1 MLSFLTAP
9 WARFIYRFPP
19 QVKCSCRGY
28 VIQLTFPRLPL
39 RCRLSALSSP
49 TALPRW
55 ACCLSRRMQIRTA
68 DWGTACPEELSSQPR
83 GYGWLWTACHPAS
96 GEVGVVYH
104 RSLAVEGKS
113 LPVQWTADRQL
124 IMFCHSWT
132 EYEQESAEYSE
143 PPFSMKATVRHL
155 WGLKLLYD
163 KLLYLWGQ
171 VSYNVLICGM
181 YP

>member
-1 MLSFLTAP
+1 MPCLFF
-9 WARFIYRFPP
+9 FI
-19 QVKCSCRGY
+19 
-28 VIQLTFPRLPL
+28 FPRLPPPL
-39 RCRLSALSSP
+39 LSPAGVLP
-49 TALPRW
+49 TVLPW
-55 ACCLSRRMQIRTA
+55 SACYRSRRRQIRTA
-68 DWGTACPEELSSQPR
+68 GWGTACPEELSSQPR
-83 GYGWLWTACHPAS
+83 GYGWLWTACPPAS

-104 RSLAVEGKS
+104 RSLSVEGKS

-124 IMFCHSWT
+124 IMYSWT

-143 PPFSMKATVRHL
+143 PPFSMKAAVRHL

>member
-1 MLSFLTAP
+1 MLLHGICYSAYFPQTSSEMSFIS
-9 WARFIYRFPP
+9 FILAH
-19 QVKCSCRGY
+19 CSSSVSLLPISQEANPHCGLRYSLSRGT
-28 VIQLTFPRLPL
+28 IFAASRIRLVMDCL
-39 RCRLSALSSP
+39 SSSFRWGRCR
-49 TALPRW
+49 
-55 ACCLSRRMQIRTA
+55 
-68 DWGTACPEELSSQPR
+68 LSSQPR
-83 GYGWLWTACHPAS
+83 RGREVPA
-96 GEVGVVYH
+96 
-104 RSLAVEGKS
+104 
-113 LPVQWTADRQL
+113 VQWTADRQL

-143 PPFSMKATVRHL
+143 PAVFHESGRFRHL